1 LTALIKSPA
10 TIATTENA
18 RKNGV
23 ADGLFVTQEV
33 AKISGAVDIVDANR
47 LAEPL
52 VQNAREISGRVVSDG
67 SLALSGILAERAE
80 GAIHAYREW
89 IAFELPTTDQTW
101 VRLVGKRI

>member
-1 LTALIKSPA
+1 MTALIISPA
-10 TIATTENA
+10 TITTTENA

-23 ADGLFVTQEV
+23 ADGLFVTQAV
-33 AKISGAVDIVDANR
+33 AKISGAVDIVGASK

-52 VQNAREISGRVVSDG
+52 VQNAREISGTVVSDG

-80 GAIHAYREW
+80 GAIHAYRER
-89 IAFELPTTDQTW
+89 IAFELPTTDQTR